1 MRRASSLLLL
11 LNCVFAAKVDDS
23 VHYFVTFDTAENGL
37 AGGQLLEQE
46 NEKAFKDDNSLRIST
61 QNNENYICKLPQPT
75 TTLEQDVSSYN
86 GLSPAELIAPFYK
99 EKLCSYRVDPYWTYE
114 LCHGRYIVQ
123 YHEEKDIRG
132 IGRTAEYYLGNL
144 HVDYSTMSTPVNHDN
159 PPKRIIDG
167 EEHAYFPVL
176 YSQGTTCDITGKPR
190 TTTVMYICVE
200 NARNQIHSLNEVSS
214 CNYEVIVLTYALC
227 SHPSYKRKLK
237 ENQEIVC
244 YSTHETE
251 NAKPSSLLLMEEY
264 HKNTFKRE
272 YSLGPEKPEVDIE
285 HMERVERAIEQIQQQ
300 FESKEKLLKL
310 AGQKRYQGVDTLANN
325 RLIVED
331 TVNRILSGRECIYGG
346 EGWWR
351 YEFCYGKSVLQYH
364 IEPNGDRT
372 EILLGIFD
380 EKVHKAWVD
389 EDRTHRS
396 PKKFNN
402 QITQI
407 SHLYVKGDICHELNA
422 HRNVEVRLR
431 CKTADHSSLAISL
444 SLTEPSL
451 CQYILTLES
460 ERFCEPL
467 QYADDYGLIAL
478 EPQDDSAQ
486 KVPGPI

>member
-1 MRRASSLLLL
+1 MQL
-11 LNCVFAAKVDDS
+11 CVLF
-23 VHYFVTFDTAENGL
+23 
-37 AGGQLLEQE
+37 Q
-46 NEKAFKDDNSLRIST
+46 
-61 QNNENYICKLPQPT
+61 
-75 TTLEQDVSSYN
+75 LEQDVSSYN

-144 HVDYSTMSTPVNHDN
+144 HVDYSTLSTPVNHDN

-200 NARNQIHSLNEVSS
+200 
-214 CNYEVIVLTYALC
+214 
-227 SHPSYKRKLK
+227 
-237 ENQEIVC
+237 
-244 YSTHETE
+244 
-251 NAKPSSLLLMEEY
+251 
-264 HKNTFKRE
+264 E

-300 FESKEKLLKL
+300 FENKEKLLKL

-396 PKKFNN
+396 PKKVG
-402 QITQI
+402 IHT
-407 SHLYVKGDICHELNA
+407 
-422 HRNVEVRLR
+422 
-431 CKTADHSSLAISL
+431 ISL
-444 SLTEPSL
+444 
-451 CQYILTLES
+451 
-460 ERFCEPL
+460 
-467 QYADDYGLIAL
+467 
-478 EPQDDSAQ
+478 
-486 KVPGPI
+486 